1 MWCGR
6 RETKREDRELSG
18 KGSGRR
24 PQQVTEDEAAANW
37 ARIFGNNTPPE
48 GEQPEQKESENGE

>member
-1 MWCGR
+1 M
-6 RETKREDRELSG
+6 SG

-37 ARIFGNNTPPE
+37 ARIFGKQDNAPA
-48 GEQPEQKESENGE
+48 QPEVNDHKENDDGE

>member
-1 MWCGR
+1 M
-6 RETKREDRELSG
+6 SG